1 MLQIVSKLIRY
12 PNRFLLKLKFF
23 KKKNL
28 KKKFSII
35 YNNNY
40 WDNEES
46 ISGPG
51 STLKNT
57 KNLRRSLNI
66 IIKKYKIKTVF
77 DAPCGDCNWI
87 QSIIKKNNI
96 IYTGADIV
104 KNCISNNKNKFKNK
118 KFNFKQLDVTED
130 KLPTADLFICRD
142 FMFHLS
148 YKDNYKFLK
157 NIRNLKSKYI
167 LISNHTKSKDGK
179 FNNKDIKSGDF
190 RRINLFQP
198 PFNFQ
203 TNFEKAI
210 KDSCD
215 GVDKYLLLFKNKELK
230 KFFKY
235 MKI

>member
-1 MLQIVSKLIRY
+1 MFQIVSKLIRY

-28 KKKFSII
+28 KEKFSII

-40 WDNEES
+40 WDNGES

-87 QSIIKKNNI
+87 QFIIKKNNI

-104 KNCISNNKNKFKNK
+104 KNCISNNRNKFKNK
-118 KFNFKQLDVTED
+118 KFNFKQLDITKD

-157 NIRNLKSKYI
+157 NIKNSKSKYI
-167 LISNHTKSKDGK
+167 LISNHTKSRDIK

-190 RRINLFQP
+190 RRIDLFQP
-198 PFNFQ
+198 PFNFK
-203 TNFEKAI
+203 TNFEEII
-210 KDSCD
+210 KDDCD
-215 GVDKYLLLFKNKELK
+215 GVKKYLLLFKNKEFK
-230 KFFKY
+230 NFFKY

>member
-1 MLQIVSKLIRY
+1 MS
-12 PNRFLLKLKFF
+12 NFF
-23 KKKNL
+23 KD
-28 KKKFSII
+28 
-35 YNNNY
+35 Y
-40 WDNEES
+40 W
-46 ISGPG
+46 
-51 STLKNT
+51 KNT
-57 KNLRRSLNI
+57 YQKYNKDDYEIQSAQAKETFDWH
-66 IIKKYKIKTVF
+66 KKYIQKTVPTYFNDYNPRVLDIGCSSGYLTNIFSNFSSDVVGIDYEEGFILAAKSNYSAPKFIVGNIHNLDKIDGLF
-77 DAPCGDCNWI
+77 DL
-87 QSIIKKNNI
+87 
-96 IYTGADIV
+96 IV
-104 KNCISNNKNKFKNK
+104 CFG
-118 KFNFKQLDVTED
+118 VTQYID
-130 KLPTADLFICRD
+130 DLGSA
-142 FMFHLS
+142 L
-148 YKDNYKFLK
+148 
-157 NIRNLKSKYI
+157 RNLKSKYI